1 MSTANETEP
10 WQPLLD
16 LGHDDDRLVHDTRA
30 RGADARIA
38 PIPPQLSPTVAQA
51 LHAAG
56 IDQLYTHQA
65 EAIEAALCGP
75 TIVTTGTASGKS
87 LCFQVPTLEALT
99 ADPTARAL
107 FLYPTKSLA
116 QDQARSLQRFG
127 LQRHLRPAIYDGD
140 TPRQERTAIRR
151 KSNLVITNP
160 DMLHLGILP
169 HHDAWR
175 ELFSNLKYVVVDEAH
190 VYRGVFG
197 SHVGNVLRRL
207 RRIAAIHGSDPRFV
221 MTSATIA
228 NPVELAERL
237 TGIEPF
243 QLIDRDGAPRPERRI
258 AIWNPPLLDEE
269 LGSRASVLYEAAEV
283 LSDLVAAGVRTIC
296 FMKSRKGIELIL
308 RHARDRLDPELAERV
323 APYRAGYTTAQR
335 QEIQAR
341 LTHGDLLGVVTT
353 DALELG
359 IDIGELDAAVCV
371 TFPGTVASLKQMWGR
386 AGRRG
391 RGLAVYIAG
400 EDALDQFFCRHPE
413 DFLARP
419 VEAAILD
426 PFNPE
431 IHTGHVLCAAHEAPV
446 SSLDGEFLG
455 ADVESVA
462 GELAEA
468 GLLRER
474 ATGFV
479 PKRADDYPAARVA
492 LRSAS
497 PDSFIL
503 MDAQSGEVLG
513 NIEAQRA
520 YSTVHEGAIYLHMG
534 RSYLVRDLDLG
545 GRRAVLEPFNGDYF
559 TQTKREIMTYV
570 ELMEDRRTTCGVTL
584 SYGQVIYSET
594 VLGYQRRGLQDH
606 AVIDFQ
612 TLDLPTTEFRTRAL
626 WYELDE
632 LIGAGPD
639 LGRPSAMGAIG
650 SEFGP
655 GVLLGA
661 LHALEHGQI
670 AVLPLIAMCDR
681 WDIGG
686 LSTNAHPQT
695 GGPTIFIYD
704 GHPGGVGITRR
715 GYDRF
720 ETLVADARRLIGE
733 CPCRSGCPSCVQSPK
748 CGNLNEPLHK
758 AGALE
763 LLRRMT
769 ITGSK
774 QGALAAA

>member
-1 MSTANETEP
+1 M
-10 WQPLLD
+10 
-16 LGHDDDRLVHDTRA
+16 
-30 RGADARIA
+30 
-38 PIPPQLSPTVAQA
+38 
-51 LHAAG
+51 
-56 IDQLYTHQA
+56 
-65 EAIEAALCGP
+65 
-75 TIVTTGTASGKS
+75 
-87 LCFQVPTLEALT
+87 
-99 ADPTARAL
+99 
-107 FLYPTKSLA
+107 
-116 QDQARSLQRFG
+116 
-127 LQRHLRPAIYDGD
+127 
-140 TPRQERTAIRR
+140 
-151 KSNLVITNP
+151 ITNP
-160 DMLHLGILP
+160 DMLHVGILP

-175 ELFSNLKYVVVDEAH
+175 ELFSNLAYVVVDEAH

-197 SHVGNVLRRL
+197 SHVANVLRRL

-243 QLIDRDGAPRPERRI
+243 TLIDRDGAPRAERRI

-283 LSDLVAAGVRTIC
+283 FSDLVAAGVRTIC

-371 TFPGTVASLKQMWGR
+371 TFPERWRASSRCGAGPDVAV
-386 AGRRG
+386 AGWRSTSPARTRSTSSSAAIRRTSSP
-391 RGLAVYIAG
+391 A
-400 EDALDQFFCRHPE
+400 
-413 DFLARP
+413 P

-446 SSLDGEFLG
+446 SSVDGEFLG
-455 ADVESVA
+455 EDVETVA

-479 PKRADDYPAARVA
+479 PRRADDYPAARVA

-497 PDSFIL
+497 PDSFVL
-503 MDAQSGEVLG
+503 MDATSGEVLG

-520 YSTVHEGAIYLHMG
+520 YSTVHDGAIYLHLG

-545 GRRAVLEPFNGDYF
+545 GRRAVLEPFNGDYY

-570 ELMEDRRTTCGVTL
+570 ERMEDRRTTCGVTL

-594 VLGYQRRGLQDH
+594 VLGYQRRGLQDQ

-639 LGRPSAMGAIG
+639 LGA
-650 SEFGP
+650 
-655 GVLLGA
+655 
-661 LHALEHGQI
+661 
-670 AVLPLIAMCDR
+670 
-681 WDIGG
+681 
-686 LSTNAHPQT
+686 PQRN
-695 GGPTIFIYD
+695 G
-704 GHPGGVGITRR
+704 RN
-715 GYDRF
+715 
-720 ETLVADARRLIGE
+720 RL
-733 CPCRSGCPSCVQSPK
+733 
-748 CGNLNEPLHK
+748 
-758 AGALE
+758 
-763 LLRRMT
+763 
-769 ITGSK
+769 
-774 QGALAAA
+774 